1 MIGIIIGIVFI
12 GIAIGCFVGKCS
24 AQGRLEQLAAAGKQN
39 LAELIP
45 ILQQTKAEMSDLGAD
60 NVISEKVSVMGQPEC
75 QNPLI
80 SPIGKV
86 PCIYYKYK
94 VTNKWTERYQERDS
108 NGQMR
113 TQTRTHEDTLDEGSS
128 STIFTLN
135 DGGTSIDVNPDK
147 GNFEDLVKTVERS
160 ETQFNNNNGP
170 SLQIGGLTIN
180 LGGNNMSGGFGSM
193 MSSNNYNRPEMIKYK
208 EEIIGLDRR
217 LTVVGTVC
225 DRMGK
230 LCIES
235 TEGNPI
241 IITTKS
247 SEQLVEDAKSSISG
261 YNAAWI
267 ICLIIG
273 IISIIIG
280 AV

>member
-1 MIGIIIGIVFI
+1 MVGIIIGIVFI
-12 GIAIGCFVGKCS
+12 GIAIGCFCGKCS
-24 AQGRLEQLAAAGKQN
+24 AQSRLEQLAAASKQN
-39 LAELIP
+39 LSELIP
-45 ILQQTKAEMSDLGAD
+45 ILEQTKAEMSDLGAD
-60 NVISEKVSVMGQPEC
+60 NVISEKVSVMGQPQC
-75 QNPLI
+75 ANPLI

-86 PCIYYKYK
+86 PCIYYRYK

-128 STIFTLN
+128 STVFTLN
-135 DGGTSIDVNPDK
+135 DGGTSIEVNPDK

-170 SLQIGGLTIN
+170 SIQIGGLSIN
-180 LGGNNMSGGFGSM
+180 LGNSSNMSGYGNM
-193 MSSNNYNRPEMIKYK
+193 MSSAKYNRPEMIKYK

-217 LTVVGTVC
+217 LTIVGTVC

-235 TEGNPI
+235 TKDNPV

-247 SEQLVEDAKSSISG
+247 SDELVADAKSSISG
-261 YNAAWI
+261 YNIAWI
-267 ICLIIG
+267 ICAIIG

-280 AV
+280 I